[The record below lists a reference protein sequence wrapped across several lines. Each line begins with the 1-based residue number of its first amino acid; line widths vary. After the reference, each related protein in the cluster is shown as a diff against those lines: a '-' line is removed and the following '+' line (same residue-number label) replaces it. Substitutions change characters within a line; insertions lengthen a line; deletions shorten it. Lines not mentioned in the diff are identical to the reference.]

1 MRSAY
6 WKTNVFFFLPQSYIF
21 QRHARELQL
30 FSLVYELLYAT
41 FFAFH
46 LDMQEIFF
54 PLYTYFSLA
63 LVVMSLLF
71 FIHSE
76 ILHPFLWALKH
87 FSPSFKTGHTLSC
100 FIFEKRSLLEHL
112 LEILLS
118 FFLSLTFS
126 HWLWLS
132 SCRCFDSLA
141 YLLKEW
147 LSTCVALLF
156 ICCFYGSLLPWSF
169 DRLTC

>member
-41 FFAFH
+41 VFAFH

-71 FIHSE
+71 FI
-76 ILHPFLWALKH
+76 ILKLFILFCELWNISLQALKQVILSPVS
-87 FSPSFKTGHTLSC
+87 FSKRGVFLN
-100 FIFEKRSLLEHL
+100 IFLKSYF
-112 LEILLS
+112 LS
-118 FFLSLTFS
+118 FFL
-126 HWLWLS
+126 
-132 SCRCFDSLA
+132 
-141 YLLKEW
+141 
-147 LSTCVALLF
+147 
-156 ICCFYGSLLPWSF
+156 
-169 DRLTC
+169 

>member
-1 MRSAY
+1 MS
-6 WKTNVFFFLPQSYIF
+6 FFFLPQSYIF

-30 FSLVYELLYAT
+30 FSFVYELLYAT
-41 FFAFH
+41 VFAFH
-46 LDMQEIFF
+46 LDMREIF
-54 PLYTYFSLA
+54 PLVHLFFSCPSCYE
-63 LVVMSLLF
+63 SLLF
-71 FIHSE
+71 FIHPE
-76 ILHPFLWALKH
+76 ILHPLLWALKH
-87 FSPSFKTGHTLSC
+87 FSPSIETGHTLSC
-100 FIFEKRSLLEHL
+100 VIFEKRSLLEHL

-147 LSTCVALLF
+147 LSICVALLF

>member
-1 MRSAY
+1 MS
-6 WKTNVFFFLPQSYIF
+6 FFFSATILHFSKTRKRTPAIF
-21 QRHARELQL
+21 FCLRVALCYSLCLSLRYARN
-30 FSLVYELLYAT
+30 
-41 FFAFH
+41 
-46 LDMQEIFF
+46 FF

-63 LVVMSLLF
+63 LVVMSLCYFLYILKF
-71 FIHSE
+71 FILFCEPWNIS
-76 ILHPFLWALKH
+76 LQALKQVILSPVS
-87 FSPSFKTGHTLSC
+87 FSKRGVFLN
-100 FIFEKRSLLEHL
+100 IFLKSY
-112 LEILLS
+112 
-118 FFLSLTFS
+118 FLSLTFLR
-126 HWLWLS
+126 WLWLS

>member
-21 QRHARELQL
+21 QRYARELQL
-30 FSLVYELLYAT
+30 ISLVYELLYAT
-41 FFAFH
+41 VFAFH

-76 ILHPFLWALKH
+76 ILHPCELWNISLQALKQVILSPVS
-87 FSPSFKTGHTLSC
+87 FSKRGVFLN
-100 FIFEKRSLLEHL
+100 IFLKSYF
-112 LEILLS
+112 LS
-118 FFLSLTFS
+118 FFL
-126 HWLWLS
+126 
-132 SCRCFDSLA
+132 
-141 YLLKEW
+141 
-147 LSTCVALLF
+147 
-156 ICCFYGSLLPWSF
+156 
-169 DRLTC
+169 

>member
-1 MRSAY
+1 MSFFSATILHFS
-6 WKTNVFFFLPQSYIF
+6 KTCKRTPAILFGLRVALCYSLCLSLRY
-21 QRHARELQL
+21 ARNC
-30 FSLVYELLYAT
+30 
-41 FFAFH
+41 
-46 LDMQEIFF
+46 F
-54 PLYTYFSLA
+54 PLVHLFFSCPSCYE
-63 LVVMSLLF
+63 SLLF
-71 FIHSE
+71 FLHPE
-76 ILHPFLWALKH
+76 ILHPLLWALKH
-87 FSPSFKTGHTLSC
+87 FSPSFETGHTLSC
-100 FIFEKRSLLEHL
+100 VIFEKRSLLEYL

>member
-41 FFAFH
+41 VFAFH
-46 LDMQEIFF
+46 FDMQEIFF

-71 FIHSE
+71 FI
-76 ILHPFLWALKH
+76 ILKLFILFCELWNISLQALKQVILSPVS
-87 FSPSFKTGHTLSC
+87 FSKRGVFLN
-100 FIFEKRSLLEHL
+100 IFLKSYF
-112 LEILLS
+112 LS
-118 FFLSLTFS
+118 FFL
-126 HWLWLS
+126 
-132 SCRCFDSLA
+132 
-141 YLLKEW
+141 
-147 LSTCVALLF
+147 
-156 ICCFYGSLLPWSF
+156 
-169 DRLTC
+169 